1 MLDGIAP
8 VKLFRPTSRYL
19 RDVMLPTV
27 DGILPEI
34 KFDPIEKFFIP
45 FKYPIS
51 DGSDPDRLKPPRSID
66 RTLA

>member
-8 VKLFRPTSRYL
+8 VKLFRPISRYL

-27 DGILPEI
+27 DGILPEM